1 MSNAW
6 DLAPAMLCLM
16 EIEGLGPALVI
27 HIRDRLKREW
37 PRGIDT
43 DRVARVIA
51 GAPRRR

>member
-1 MSNAW
+1 MSIAC
-6 DLAPAMLCLM
+6 DQAQAMLFLM

-27 HIRDRLKREW
+27 HIRDPLKREW

-43 DRVARVIA
+43 DMVARVIA